1 MLDAQI
7 IHQKLAQ
14 LENKNKVQT
23 TSEKE
28 LYKKMLGTDKQPFI
42 KKKKKVNVAFVVTI
56 LLLT

>member
-7 IHQKLAQ
+7 IHQELAR
-14 LENKNKVQT
+14 LENKNKAQT

-42 KKKKKVNVAFVVTI
+42 KKKKGKVAYVVTI
-56 LLLT
+56 ILLT